1 MYRTST
7 FIHRVY
13 LNFIKFWWFLSS
25 NWFDSSKS
33 FQNHSGR
40 NVFQVTT
47 LFFRLA
53 QDSLKHP
60 YRFPINY
67 NTKTVYSQTSLMQTL
82 RGPYE
87 VSALNGLNLERNVR
101 LLLSIVPVNN
111 ALSELRGCP
120 SRGGCTAV
128 YGLYRYVPL

>member
-25 NWFDSSKS
+25 NKFDSSKS

-40 NVFQVTT
+40 NVFQGTT
-47 LFFRLA
+47 FFFRLA

-67 NTKTVYSQTSLMQTL
+67 NTKTVYSQTSSMQTL

-101 LLLSIVPVNN
+101 LYSGTKKTVPVNN

-120 SRGGCTAV
+120 SRGGV
-128 YGLYRYVPL
+128 YCRIWAI